1 MTWWFWQNRPLLN
14 FFFSFFCT
22 EWISASTQSRVQ
34 FYNQEEEF
42 VESDIKL
49 QLGFFSANITLKA
62 TDEIQ
67 FPNRNWNER
76 FQMHQIDSDYNVLL
90 KNGVPVSTFDDI
102 LILSAFHS
110 LRWRFRFSV
119 ELFKIEFSPQ
129 FWKLRRISHRDHRD
143 NLYNDQRSLFYS
155 FESRLHFKPCPSC
168 SGLLQSVSSQ
178 KQLLLGHSSC
188 SYLAWDKLW
197 LVL

>member
-1 MTWWFWQNRPLLN
+1 MTFKLN
-14 FFFSFFCT
+14 SRKFFTIFFSFFCT

-62 TDEIQ
+62 TDEIE

-90 KNGVPVSTFDDI
+90 KNGVPVSTTLIIDI
-102 LILSAFHS
+102 LIQSTFLKHVF
-110 LRWRFRFSV
+110 F
-119 ELFKIEFSPQ
+119 Q
-129 FWKLRRISHRDHRD
+129 FGKF
-143 NLYNDQRSLFYS
+143 N
-155 FESRLHFKPCPSC
+155 
-168 SGLLQSVSSQ
+168 
-178 KQLLLGHSSC
+178 
-188 SYLAWDKLW
+188 
-197 LVL
+197 